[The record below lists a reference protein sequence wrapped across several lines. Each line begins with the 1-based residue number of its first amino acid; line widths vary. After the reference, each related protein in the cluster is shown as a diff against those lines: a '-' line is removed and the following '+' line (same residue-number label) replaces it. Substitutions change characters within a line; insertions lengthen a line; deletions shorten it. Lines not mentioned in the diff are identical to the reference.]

1 MAKLTKERKVEVM
14 VNGEPC
20 FFTLRQ
26 PTNEEFNKFSGSRWK
41 GGRRGSMEDCAV
53 KVRCELFDKLLVK
66 VEDLEDESGPIAVDG
81 KDRIPV
87 NIKSA
92 VVFELFEVGEV
103 SEKNF

>member
-53 KVRCELFDKLLVK
+53 KVRCELSTNCSSRSKTLKTNLA
-66 VEDLEDESGPIAVDG
+66 P
-81 KDRIPV
+81 
-87 NIKSA
+87 
-92 VVFELFEVGEV
+92 
-103 SEKNF
+103 